1 MRLWPLLEDQSSWVG
16 TRSEWARWL
25 GEDHSR
31 IARWLRPREERARS
45 IRGAEGRWLRIVE
58 HGEDDVVGI
67 DDETGTSV
75 IVDQADR
82 VIHEFDVALL
92 AQDIAVTLSIA
103 GALEQLGRRTWALGH
118 LAQVA
123 ASRVPAFLALPTSR
137 DELVSIAGSIS
148 ARDDDRFVLLTPT
161 ERMLSDPVRALLR
174 ARDSAHLS
182 LQSLLRIGKHGLEL
196 SVPLSA
202 LLPPTRGRS
211 PALPSRST
219 APTDDVQIQVVR
231 LKAIERDCLVAVYEK
246 GIVGPDAR
254 NQPDQN
260 TIAGWAGY
268 AWDATLK
275 AALSTLVKMEM
286 LGNGRHH
293 GRRGGYF
300 VTDRGAAAA
309 EIISKS

>member
-1 MRLWPLLEDQSSWVG
+1 M
-16 TRSEWARWL
+16 
-25 GEDHSR
+25 
-31 IARWLRPREERARS
+31 
-45 IRGAEGRWLRIVE
+45 
-58 HGEDDVVGI
+58 
-67 DDETGTSV
+67 
-75 IVDQADR
+75 
-82 VIHEFDVALL
+82 
-92 AQDIAVTLSIA
+92 
-103 GALEQLGRRTWALGH
+103 
-118 LAQVA
+118 
-123 ASRVPAFLALPTSR
+123 
-137 DELVSIAGSIS
+137 
-148 ARDDDRFVLLTPT
+148 
-161 ERMLSDPVRALLR
+161 RALLR